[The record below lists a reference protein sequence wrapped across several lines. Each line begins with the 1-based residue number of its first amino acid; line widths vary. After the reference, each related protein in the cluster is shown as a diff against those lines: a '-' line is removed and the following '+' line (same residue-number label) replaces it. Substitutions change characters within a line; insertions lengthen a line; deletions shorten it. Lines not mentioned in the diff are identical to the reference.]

1 MVPGLE
7 ALMAIESVQIRV
19 SAPVRERLDMIKSAR
34 EGDLG
39 REVTYSEVME
49 LLLADWSAAEYMRGI
64 EP

>member
-64 EP
+64 E